1 MLKGYPKTIVTK
13 DGTTVLLRP
22 LEKADT
28 SRLHAMLA
36 LIPEEEQWFLRENLT
51 DAQLLQR
58 WVERLDFAYIL
69 PIIAVKEDDGDIIGF
84 LRLYRSPSGCARH
97 VAHLRVTIHPEYRSQ
112 RVGSWMILDCAKLAL
127 EHGIEKLVA
136 EFVSDV
142 EEVAIK
148 AARRLDFHHEA
159 VIKDYVKD
167 RRGDYKDLVIM
178 VKTLY
183 RDWSDF

>member
-1 MLKGYPKTIVTK
+1 MFKGYPKTVVTK

-22 LEKADT
+22 LEKTDT
-28 SRLHAMLA
+28 EKLHAMLA

-51 DAQLLQR
+51 DARLLQR

-69 PIIAVKEDDGDIIGF
+69 PIIAVKEDDGEIIGF

-142 EEVAIK
+142 EDVAIK

-159 VIKDYVKD
+159 IIKDYVKD
-167 RRGDYKDLVIM
+167 RRGNYNDLIIM